1 MDLDD
6 GIIHCALASG
16 RVFDSIQK
24 SKRKKTKSFARF
36 TTYKYEKKV
45 NNLGTDKNN
54 LG

>member
-24 SKRKKTKSFARF
+24 SKRKKNQVVCSVH
-36 TTYKYEKKV
+36 YIQV
-45 NNLGTDKNN
+45 
-54 LG
+54 